1 MKTLHNITSQTGSGH
16 LPSQDELWINFY
28 PRRGEAWGGGC
39 GGGEGWAVSLWS
51 VSVQFSLSTYWWCGR
66 TGVRV
71 LTGSHWS
78 DNWAQWC
85 PSLSWRAPACARPLS
100 YLPLQTYSQHISGS
114 RPRISPKCKLQQCW
128 QLTSTSAPPLH
139 TISFPLPLFTAN
151 WCQY

>member
-28 PRRGEAWGGGC
+28 PRRGEAWEGGC

-78 DNWAQWC
+78 DNWVPDLTHC
-85 PSLSWRAPACARPLS
+85 PSLSWLVAPCLWAPSL
-100 YLPLQTYSQHISGS
+100 LPAATDLLPTQLVGADQEFHQNANF
-114 RPRISPKCKLQQCW
+114 RICNAW
-128 QLTSTSAPPLH
+128 QFTSTSARDA
-139 TISFPLPLFTAN
+139 SY
-151 WCQY
+151 QK